1 MEATMRERECRRV
14 LTEKYC
20 LRALRRHRQAW
31 HFQGKNT
38 TLGKCYCTTNS
49 LLWWDK
55 KKSVGCRCRRRAR
68 NLVSPKVPCSLCHRG
83 NDDYH
88 PTVRSRIEA
97 RRVCKLW
104 TEWVRLGD
112 PDDFSG

>member
-1 MEATMRERECRRV
+1 M
-14 LTEKYC
+14 
-20 LRALRRHRQAW
+20 
-31 HFQGKNT
+31 
-38 TLGKCYCTTNS
+38 
-49 LLWWDK
+49 
-55 KKSVGCRCRRRAR
+55 
-68 NLVSPKVPCSLCHRG
+68 VSPKVPCSLCHRG